1 MTGNNMNFFGFT
13 KHAFAA
19 VILFLSVAQ
28 VAAGPLDDAVA
39 AHKSGDYATALRLLR
54 PLADQGD
61 APGFQAGALY
71 QGTRQAHRPI

>member
-1 MTGNNMNFFGFT
+1 MTGSNMNFFGFA

-39 AHKSGDYATALRLLR
+39 AHKKR
-54 PLADQGD
+54 
-61 APGFQAGALY
+61 
-71 QGTRQAHRPI
+71 